1 MARRNINQA
10 VVTTSAILFCIA
22 VFMGV
27 IAFAFTQYKA
37 TKERNAALEAQI
49 IEEQTRQLATATP
62 TPSLIRP

>member
-22 VFMGV
+22 VFVGV
-27 IAFAFTQYKA
+27 IVFTFTQYKSS
-37 TKERNAALEAQI
+37 KERNAALEAQL
-49 IEEQTRQLATATP
+49 IEEQTRQLATSTP